1 MELDVVIPG
10 EVDEVG
16 RFEQLEKELEMFI
29 GVTDVH
35 VRKDGEFAEVC
46 IHFQQEKVTVDRL
59 KDAINSIGNEVSK
72 RYLQHTWFVRGMES
86 AQCGY
91 VIEHSLERMDGILS
105 ANVAYAA
112 ERLVVEYDR
121 EKTRPKQ
128 INKRVEALGYELEEP
143 EKGHAC
149 SFHAHGNSG
158 LAPKIQMPLTIA
170 GGVLLTAGFLWQ
182 HFVNPHDIIGETM
195 MFLAMVCAGF
205 FPFKGAVGS
214 VRQGVFSIETLMVLA
229 AVGAGC
235 LGKFFEGAF
244 LLFLFSLGHALEH
257 RAMDKARNALDELGK
272 LRPQNAL
279 VKRGNEM
286 VETPVGDVVR
296 GDIVIV
302 RPGDRVPLDGTIKSG
317 RSSLDQSTITGES
330 VPVSKQPGDEVFA
343 GTINTDSALEIEV
356 TKLSTE
362 SMIAKIVDL
371 VSEAEAQKGASQK
384 FAQKVEKTFVPVVL
398 IAAPALSVGLA
409 LWGVPIPEAV
419 LRGVSLLV
427 AASPCA
433 LAIAT
438 PATVLSAVARAAK
451 AGILIKGGVH
461 LETLGNVEAIAFD
474 KTGTLTV
481 GKPALVTIKPE
492 AGVSENELVQMAAD
506 AEMHSSHPLAL
517 AVVNGAKA
525 RGMTLGNCT
534 NCEAVHGRGVKSS
547 VDGKEVWVGNAS
559 LFDSDPLPETISDGV
574 KELEKKGQSIVIVR
588 QQGKYVGVLGIADTV
603 RNETKQVLVN
613 LKRLGIKKNV
623 MLSGDNQTVAE
634 TIGSQIG
641 IDETRAP
648 LMPDGKVKML
658 KTLSESGGV
667 AMVGDGVNDA
677 PALAAA
683 SVGIAMGGTGSDVA
697 LETADLVLMSE
708 GLQRL
713 PFAVELSR
721 VATKTIKQN
730 MTIALGISAILVIA
744 TILNR
749 VDISSAVVLHEGS
762 TLLVLFNGLKLIRFK
777 GSEGEAA

>member
-1 MELDVVIPG
+1 VVIPG
-10 EVDEVG
+10 EVDEIG
-16 RFEQLEKELEMFI
+16 RFEQLERELEMFI

-35 VRKDGEFAEVC
+35 VRKDGNFAEVC
-46 IHFQQEKVTVDRL
+46 IHYQPDKVSLDQLR
-59 KDAINSIGNEVSK
+59 DAINSIGTAVSK
-72 RYLQHTWFVRGMES
+72 RYLMHTWFVRGMES

-91 VIEHSLERMDGILS
+91 VIEHSLHRMEGILS

-112 ERLVVEYDR
+112 ERLVVEYDS
-121 EKTRPKQ
+121 EVTRPKQ
-128 INKRVEALGYELEEP
+128 INKRIEALGYELEEP

-170 GGVLLTAGFLWQ
+170 GGVLLVSGFVWQ
-182 HFVNPHDIIGETM
+182 RYINPADIIGETL
-195 MFLAMVCAGF
+195 MFMAMLCAGF
-205 FPFKGAVGS
+205 FPFKGALSS

-235 LGKFFEGAF
+235 LGAFFEGAF

-257 RAMDKARNALDELGK
+257 RAMDKARNALEELGK
-272 LRPQNAL
+272 LRPHNAL

-286 VETPVGDVVR
+286 VETPVAEVLR
-296 GDIVIV
+296 GDLVVV
-302 RPGDRVPLDGTIKSG
+302 RPGDRVPLDGTIRSG
-317 RSSLDQSTITGES
+317 QSSLDQSTITGES
-330 VPVSKQPGDEVFA
+330 VPVAKQAGDDVFA
-343 GTINTDSALEIEV
+343 GTINTDSTLEIEV
-356 TKLSTE
+356 TKLSSE

-384 FAQKVEKTFVPVVL
+384 FAQKVEKTFVPIVL
-398 IAAPALSVGLA
+398 IAAPALAIGLII
-409 LWGVPIPEAV
+409 WGVPIPQAV

-451 AGILIKGGVH
+451 AGILIKGGAH
-461 LETLGNVEAIAFD
+461 LETLGSVESIAFD

-481 GKPALVTIKPE
+481 GKPSLVSICPE
-492 AGVSENELVQMAAD
+492 AGVTEQELLQLAGD

-517 AVVNGAKA
+517 AVINAAKS
-525 RGMTLGNCT
+525 RGLTLENCT

-547 VDGKEVWVGNAS
+547 VDGKQVWVGSSS
-559 LFDSDPLPETISDGV
+559 LFDAEPLPQSISDGV
-574 KELEKKGQSIVIVR
+574 KDLEKKGQSIVIVR
-588 QQGKYVGVLGIADTV
+588 CDERYVGVLGIADTV
-603 RNETKQVLVN
+603 RDETKAVLLS
-613 LKRLGIKKNV
+613 LKRMGIRKNV

-634 TIGSQIG
+634 AIGSQIG

-648 LMPDGKVKML
+648 LLPDGKVKML
-658 KTLSESGGV
+658 RTLSESGGV

-708 GLQRL
+708 GLRRL

-721 VATKTIKQN
+721 AATLTIKQN
-730 MTIALGISAILVIA
+730 MTIALGVSAVLVFA
-744 TILNR
+744 TIIGR
-749 VDISSAVVLHEGS
+749 IDISSAVVLHEGS
-762 TLLVLFNGLKLIRFK
+762 TLLVLFNGLRLIRFK
-777 GSEGEAA
+777 GSEGSDA